1 MMGRVV
7 KWLLAALVTAP
18 LLALLFVLVFGLN
31 WARGPLQRVVL
42 EKTGRALVIGGD
54 LTLHPAWPVPRL
66 RAQAVTFANPP
77 WAQEPQMLAAD
88 SVEVSLDLA
97 ALLRGRIAFPEV
109 ALARPVV
116 FLEATADGRKTWLL
130 DPLQSDE
137 SARIPIGR
145 ITLDQGTLG
154 FDESG
159 QKTRIRA
166 EVSTTESPA
175 GLVFSASGSYRGLAL
190 KAQGS
195 GGPVLALRDESLP
208 YALKVEAGFGRT
220 NIKAEGTITSLIRFS
235 AADLQ
240 LWLQGDSLAQLYP
253 LLGIALP
260 ATRPYVT
267 AGRIVREGASWRYE
281 KFIGRIG
288 RSDIGGTLQV
298 DSGGKRPFLH
308 GALVSQRM
316 DLVDLGPLIGTGAVG
331 MADKPAATG
340 RVLPELPFDT
350 ARWDSVDADV
360 TLRAGS
366 ILRSKETALEKL
378 DTHLVL
384 RDSVLTLDPLDFG
397 LAGGELKGVVTL
409 DGRSNPIQAR
419 ARVSA
424 RRIQLAKLLPAV
436 ENSPANVGQIDGDFE
451 LAGRGASV
459 GRMLATADGRAS
471 LVVGRGQISKL
482 LMETAGLHLFE
493 MLQLKLGGDKP
504 VELRC
509 AVADFGVQRGVMT
522 ANALLL
528 DTDVSTVLGSGSIDL
543 GTERLDLTL
552 VPKTRSTS
560 PVALRSPFHV
570 TGTLAQP
577 VVGIDKGRLVARGLG
592 ALALAFVNPLL
603 ILVPLVELGPGVDN
617 DCARLIHEAQS
628 PRPKAEPPAKK

>member
-1 MMGRVV
+1 MARLV

-130 DPLQSDE
+130 DLQQSDE

-166 EVSTTESPA
+166 EVSTTEAPA

-253 LLGIALP
+253 LLRIALP

-267 AGRIVREGASWRYE
+267 AAS
-281 KFIGRIG
+281 G
-288 RSDIGGTLQV
+288 RSC
-298 DSGGKRPFLH
+298 
-308 GALVSQRM
+308 M
-316 DLVDLGPLIGTGAVG
+316 
-331 MADKPAATG
+331 
-340 RVLPELPFDT
+340 
-350 ARWDSVDADV
+350 ARWS
-360 TLRAGS
+360 
-366 ILRSKETALEKL
+366 RSGWTWW
-378 DTHLVL
+378 TW
-384 RDSVLTLDPLDFG
+384 
-397 LAGGELKGVVTL
+397 
-409 DGRSNPIQAR
+409 AR
-419 ARVSA
+419 
-424 RRIQLAKLLPAV
+424 
-436 ENSPANVGQIDGDFE
+436 
-451 LAGRGASV
+451 
-459 GRMLATADGRAS
+459 
-471 LVVGRGQISKL
+471 
-482 LMETAGLHLFE
+482 
-493 MLQLKLGGDKP
+493 
-504 VELRC
+504 
-509 AVADFGVQRGVMT
+509 
-522 ANALLL
+522 
-528 DTDVSTVLGSGSIDL
+528 
-543 GTERLDLTL
+543 
-552 VPKTRSTS
+552 
-560 PVALRSPFHV
+560 
-570 TGTLAQP
+570 
-577 VVGIDKGRLVARGLG
+577 
-592 ALALAFVNPLL
+592 
-603 ILVPLVELGPGVDN
+603 
-617 DCARLIHEAQS
+617 
-628 PRPKAEPPAKK
+628 